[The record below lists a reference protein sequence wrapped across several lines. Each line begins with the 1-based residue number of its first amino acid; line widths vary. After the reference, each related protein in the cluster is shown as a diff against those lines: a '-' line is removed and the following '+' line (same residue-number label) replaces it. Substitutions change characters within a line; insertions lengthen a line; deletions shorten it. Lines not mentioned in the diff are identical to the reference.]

1 MLNKENTQEYSK
13 DTLRIQIID
22 SKNNPIKGAEVILLG
37 MGQREGQKIT
47 LPDKTDSQGEITFN
61 FQKYI
66 KNINRFEIT
75 INHPD
80 YYSYPINRNRKIC
93 RSYEYGHLCVESF
106 AKIPT
111 FYFDGKTLN
120 ISQCP
125 NPAKRYALKNL
136 PNQDSN
142 NQTQK
147 EYYIQLQNNQKNFSI
162 YKDKN
167 LTEASDYILH
177 LEYSSQTTTQPEE
190 NKNLNFDNDDTL
202 RKFNKEIESII
213 KMNEKKGNTQS
224 IHKFVIDYSVPDFI
238 AKALNLID
246 EFENRNT
253 QGVFLSINLTELK
266 KGQLNTN
273 PFDKNLIIET
283 LKERI
288 VNLAKNSCHTT
299 SAPLPSINNSANSY
313 YPNQGTTS
321 LCGPA
326 AFFYCL
332 LIDRPDLYVKCVID
346 LWEKGEVKIKNL
358 SIKPS
363 EDCKKPKSLENGRY
377 NKINGIDWI
386 TLASLRDSE
395 NIIFSYDEASD
406 QAAGITLAGALKE
419 WFLKVGAKLLF
430 SNVTYGLHIGK
441 DELLCLVKY
450 KQQYSQ
456 AHIVSLI
463 NAELIGGS
471 SSGIPGIKK
480 SHWIVWKTTPQ
491 SNGKDIDLN
500 TQKEEIKQEV
510 FSWGKIDRKPEQSTL
525 TDYLSYNFGAIV
537 FLPIPYEL
545 GECE

>member
-313 YPNQGTTS
+313 YPNQGPTS

>member
-80 YYSYPINRNRKIC
+80 YYSYPINHNRKIC

-313 YPNQGTTS
+313 YPNQGPTS